1 MPAKNSIKIYLEGG
15 YYHVY
20 NRGVEKR
27 KIFKDDQDYRV
38 FLDYLKIYLLPEQE
52 ASIKSVSING
62 FTFQRFV
69 RPLNNFWGEVE
80 LLAYC
85 LMPNHFHLLL
95 KQKSPRSI
103 EAFMRSL
110 GTKYSGYFNKRYE
123 RVGPLFQS
131 VYKAVLVQNEEQ
143 LLHLTRYIHL
153 NPVKESPL
161 QLFDHYSSYGEYLGL
176 RKTEWVKTDE
186 ILAFF
191 KSPQRT
197 NLKDILSY
205 QSFVEDYLAE
215 LAEIIHDIAIDNE
228 DM

>member
-1 MPAKNSIKIYLEGG
+1 MPVKNSIKTYLEGG

-27 KIFKDDQDYRV
+27 IIFNDDQDYKV
-38 FLDYLKIYLLPEQE
+38 FLNYLKIYLSPKQKT
-52 ASIKSVSING
+52 SIKSISING
-62 FTFQRFV
+62 STFQRPV

-95 KQKSPRSI
+95 KQKSPRLI

-123 RVGPLFQS
+123 RVGPLYQS

-153 NPVKESPL
+153 NPAKESPL
-161 QLFDHYSSYGEYLGL
+161 QLSSEYSSYGEYLGL

-191 KSPQRT
+191 RSVQRT
-197 NLKDILSY
+197 SPEDILSY

-215 LAEIIHDIAIDNE
+215 LAEIIHDTAIDNE
-228 DM
+228 ET